1 LIIKS
6 NIYIIRR
13 KGAISVY
20 KNINLYTRALNA
32 SWKRNEVLANNIA
45 NVNTPGYKRSD
56 VKFQEKLKESLQET
70 TVQGAKT
77 HESHLDIGGKDLS
90 NITHEVTTSEGYS
103 TRRDENNVDVD
114 VEMGEVTKNNIY
126 YEAVSR
132 QMSSKFNR
140 LRSSITG
147 GR

>member
-1 LIIKS
+1 M
-6 NIYIIRR
+6 YD
-13 KGAISVY
+13 
-20 KNINLYTRALNA
+20 NINLYTKALNA

-45 NVNTPGYKRSD
+45 NANTPGYKRSD
-56 VKFQEKLKESLQET
+56 VKFQEILKNSLQRST
-70 TVQGAKT
+70 IQGAKT
-77 HESHLDIGGKDLS
+77 HQGHMDIGGKDVS
-90 NITHEVTTSEGYS
+90 DINHEVTTTEGYR
-103 TRRDENNVDVD
+103 TRRDGSNVDID
-114 VEMGEVTKNNIY
+114 VEMGEVTKNNLY

>member
-1 LIIKS
+1 M
-6 NIYIIRR
+6 YD
-13 KGAISVY
+13 
-20 KNINLYTRALNA
+20 NINLYTKALNA

-56 VKFQEKLKESLQET
+56 VKFQEILKDSLQRST
-70 TVQGAKT
+70 IQGAKT
-77 HESHLDIGGKDLS
+77 QPGHMDIGGRDPS

-103 TRRDENNVDVD
+103 TRRDGNNVDID

-140 LRSSITG
+140 LRSAITG

>member
-1 LIIKS
+1 
-6 NIYIIRR
+6 
-13 KGAISVY
+13 VY
-20 KNINLYTRALNA
+20 KNINVYTKALNA

-56 VKFQEKLKESLQET
+56 VKFQEILKESLQENT
-70 TVQGAKT
+70 IQGSKT
-77 HESHLDIGGKDLS
+77 HQRHMDIGSKDLS
-90 NITHEVTTSEGYS
+90 NITHEMTTSQGYS
-103 TRRDENNVDVD
+103 TRRDENNVDID
-114 VEMGEVTKNNIY
+114 VEMAEVTKNNIY

-132 QMSSKFNR
+132 QLSNKLNR